1 MEKEKLLSELPFW
14 NFLNMQEKKEI
25 IKHSN
30 IKKYKKD
37 SMIFN
42 NSNECLGMTKVIS
55 GKIRVYIMSDEG
67 REINLIEI
75 KSNECCVI
83 SASCIINKNNF
94 KTNIIAEEDTDI
106 IIINNKTLKDI
117 IKDNIHV
124 RCFVYELMNN
134 KMSMILSLMQNMIF
148 NDLTK
153 RLSDFLMKIYERDND
168 TEIKITQEDIAKNI
182 GSSREGVS
190 RMLKKFEKEDLIV
203 LSRKKIILKNINK
216 LKNIQ

>member
-1 MEKEKLLSELPFW
+1 MEFFKHAR
-14 NFLNMQEKKEI
+14 KKI
-25 IKHSN
+25 IKDSN

-42 NSNECLGMTKVIS
+42 NSNECLGMVKVIS
-55 GKIRVYIMSDEG
+55 GKIRAYIMSDEG
-67 REINLIEI
+67 REINLFEI

-83 SASCIINKNNF
+83 SASCIINKNIF

-106 IIINNKTLKDI
+106 IIINNKILKDI

-124 RCFVYELMNN
+124 RCLVYELMNN
-134 KMSMILSLMQNMIF
+134 KMSMILTLMQNMLF

-153 RLSDFLMKIYERDND
+153 RLSDFLIKIYERDND
-168 TEIKITQEDIAKNI
+168 TEINITQEDIAKNI
-182 GSSREGVS
+182 GYSREGVS

-216 LKNIQ
+216 LKNI

>member
-1 MEKEKLLSELPFW
+1 
-14 NFLNMQEKKEI
+14 
-25 IKHSN
+25 
-30 IKKYKKD
+30 
-37 SMIFN
+37 MIFN
-42 NSNECLGMTKVIS
+42 NSNECLGMVKVIS

-67 REINLIEI
+67 REINLFEI

-83 SASCIINKNNF
+83 SASYIINKNNF

-106 IIINNKTLKDI
+106 IIINNKILKDI

-124 RCFVYELMNN
+124 RCLVYELMNN
-134 KMSMILSLMQNMIF
+134 KMSMILTLMQNMLF

-153 RLSDFLMKIYERDND
+153 RLSDFLIKIYERDND

-216 LKNIQ
+216 LKNI

>member
-1 MEKEKLLSELPFW
+1 
-14 NFLNMQEKKEI
+14 
-25 IKHSN
+25 
-30 IKKYKKD
+30 
-37 SMIFN
+37 MIFN

-55 GKIRVYIMSDEG
+55 GKIKVYIMSDEG
-67 REINLIEI
+67 REINLFEI

-134 KMSMILSLMQNMIF
+134 KMSMILTLMQNMLF

-153 RLSDFLMKIYERDND
+153 RLSDFLMEIYERDND
-168 TEIKITQEDIAKNI
+168 TEIKITQEEIAKNI

-190 RMLKKFEKEDLIV
+190 RMLKKFEKENLIV

-216 LKNIQ
+216 LKNI

>member
-1 MEKEKLLSELPFW
+1 MENEKLLSELPFW

-55 GKIRVYIMSDEG
+55 GKIKVYIMSDEG
-67 REINLIEI
+67 REINLFEI

-134 KMSMILSLMQNMIF
+134 KMSMILTLMQNMLF

-153 RLSDFLMKIYERDND
+153 RLSDFLMEIYERDND
-168 TEIKITQEDIAKNI
+168 TEIKITQEEIAKNI

-216 LKNIQ
+216 LKNI

>member
-42 NSNECLGMTKVIS
+42 NSNECLGMVKVIS

-67 REINLIEI
+67 REINLFEI

-83 SASCIINKNNF
+83 SASCIIN
-94 KTNIIAEEDTDI
+94 
-106 IIINNKTLKDI
+106 
-117 IKDNIHV
+117 
-124 RCFVYELMNN
+124 
-134 KMSMILSLMQNMIF
+134 
-148 NDLTK
+148 
-153 RLSDFLMKIYERDND
+153 
-168 TEIKITQEDIAKNI
+168 
-182 GSSREGVS
+182 
-190 RMLKKFEKEDLIV
+190 
-203 LSRKKIILKNINK
+203 
-216 LKNIQ
+216 

>member
-14 NFLNMQEKKEI
+14 DFLNMQEKKKI

-55 GKIRVYIMSDEG
+55 GKIKVYIMSDEG
-67 REINLIEI
+67 REINLFEI
-75 KSNECCVI
+75 KSKECCVI

-94 KTNIIAEEDTDI
+94 KTNIIAAEDTDI

-134 KMSMILSLMQNMIF
+134 KMSMILTLMQNMLF

-153 RLSDFLMKIYERDND
+153 RLSDFLMEIYERDND
-168 TEIKITQEDIAKNI
+168 TEIKITQEEIAKNI
-182 GSSREGVS
+182 GPSREGVS
-190 RMLKKFEKEDLIV
+190 RMLKKFEKENLIV

-216 LKNIQ
+216 LKNI

>member
-1 MEKEKLLSELPFW
+1 
-14 NFLNMQEKKEI
+14 
-25 IKHSN
+25 
-30 IKKYKKD
+30 
-37 SMIFN
+37 MIFN

-55 GKIRVYIMSDEG
+55 GKIKVYIMSDEG
-67 REINLIEI
+67 REINLFEI
-75 KSNECCVI
+75 KSNEYCVI
-83 SASCIINKNNF
+83 SASCIINENNF
-94 KTNIIAEEDTDI
+94 KTNIIAAEDTDI

-124 RCFVYELMNN
+124 RCLVYELMNN
-134 KMSMILSLMQNMIF
+134 KMSMILTLMQNMLF

-153 RLSDFLMKIYERDND
+153 RLSDFLIKIYERDND
-168 TEIKITQEDIAKNI
+168 TEIKITQEEIAKNI

-216 LKNIQ
+216 LKNI

>member
-1 MEKEKLLSELPFW
+1 MEFFKHAR
-14 NFLNMQEKKEI
+14 KKEI
-25 IKHSN
+25 IKDSN

-42 NSNECLGMTKVIS
+42 NSNECLGMVKVIS

-67 REINLIEI
+67 REINLFEI

-83 SASCIINKNNF
+83 SASYIINKNNF

-106 IIINNKTLKDI
+106 IIINNKILKDI

-124 RCFVYELMNN
+124 RCLVYELMNN
-134 KMSMILSLMQNMIF
+134 KMSMILTLMQNMLF

-153 RLSDFLMKIYERDND
+153 RLSDFLIKIYERDND

-216 LKNIQ
+216 LKNI